1 MLAELVSSI
10 AGEWSVIIR
19 YLQLRTV
26 SDQVAVKD
34 QSGSHNEALYIYFVN
49 CDLIFMYLRSCPYCY

>member
-34 QSGSHNEALYIYFVN
+34 QSGSHNDVHI
-49 CDLIFMYLRSCPYCY
+49 